1 MASPTSS
8 QPGSVSS
15 ESGQAY
21 LYFGPLTLLV
31 YLVLPHGWLLDIV
44 TSYRLK
50 NQLHASAT
58 QVSLFRLLTALPVY
72 GSFLFG
78 LGRDIWNPFGMRDR
92 GFFLL
97 FAPLSAALFI
107 WMALSRLS
115 FTGLFTGM
123 LLVMLTFRFVAA
135 AYQGLLALVGQ
146 EKLMSGRLSSLWNV
160 LSYVPYFVGS
170 FASGYATEHLQPRE
184 TFLVITGLT
193 LLISLFALWKPP
205 AVFNDAYNQPF
216 AKGSNLASDVR
227 RLVKHR
233 AIYAPILM
241 MLMFQFSPASNTPLQ
256 YYLADRLHA
265 SDAAYANFNGIF
277 LATLIPGF
285 LLYGWLCRKT
295 SLRTLLWW
303 GSAIAVPQMVP
314 LLWVHSARSALIAAA
329 PIGLMGGLIG
339 CAIYDLA
346 MRSCP
351 AGLQGTLMM
360 LVDGAFVIAMR
371 AGDLLGSRI
380 YTTFP
385 ERGFLY
391 CVIATTAM
399 YALILPLIL
408 FVPKDLA
415 ATTDGEPNP
424 GMETAILMET
434 A

>member
-8 QPGSVSS
+8 QPSSVPS
-15 ESGQAY
+15 ETRQAY

-31 YLVLPHGWLLDIV
+31 YLVLPHSWLLDIV
-44 TSYRLK
+44 TSYMLK
-50 NQLHASAT
+50 NHLQASAT
-58 QVSLFRLLTALPVY
+58 QVSLFRLFTALPVY
-72 GSFLFG
+72 VSFLFG
-78 LGRDIWNPFGMRDR
+78 LGRDIWNPFGLRDR

-107 WMALSRLS
+107 WMAFSRLS
-115 FTGLFTGM
+115 LIGLFTGM
-123 LLVMLTFRFVAA
+123 LLVMLTFRFVSA

-146 EKLMSGRLSSLWNV
+146 EKLMSGRLSALWNV
-160 LSYVPYFVGS
+160 LSYVPYCVGS
-170 FASGYATEHLQPRE
+170 FASGYATEHLRPRE
-184 TFLVITGLT
+184 TFLMIAALT
-193 LLISLFALWKPP
+193 LLISLFALWKPG

-216 AKGSNLASDVR
+216 AQGSNLGSDVR

-256 YYLADRLHA
+256 YYLTDRLHA

-277 LATLIPGF
+277 LAALIPGF
-285 LLYGWLCRKT
+285 LLYGWLCRKA

-351 AGLQGTLMM
+351 AGMQGTLMM

-380 YTTFP
+380 YTSFP
-385 ERGFLY
+385 VRGFLY

-408 FVPKDLA
+408 LVPKDLA

-424 GMETAILMET
+424 AMEAAILMET

>member
-1 MASPTSS
+1 MASSAPAPQNSA
-8 QPGSVSS
+8 PS
-15 ESGQAY
+15 EARQAY

-44 TSYRLK
+44 TSYMLK
-50 NQLHASAT
+50 NQLHATAT
-58 QVSLFRLLTALPVY
+58 QVSLFRLFTALPVY
-72 GSFLFG
+72 VSFLFG
-78 LGRDIWNPFGMRDR
+78 LGRDLWNPFGMRDR
-92 GFFLL
+92 GFFFL
-97 FAPLSAALFI
+97 FAPLSAALFT

-115 FTGLFTGM
+115 FAGLFTGM
-123 LLVMLTFRFVAA
+123 LLVMLTFRFVSA

-146 EKLMSGRLSSLWNV
+146 EKLMSGRLSALWNV
-160 LSYVPYFVGS
+160 LTYVPYFVGS
-170 FASGYATEHLQPRE
+170 FASGYATEHLRPRE
-184 TFLVITGLT
+184 TFLIIAALT
-193 LLISLFALWKPP
+193 MLISLFALWKPR

-216 AKGSNLASDVR
+216 AKGSNLAGDIR
-227 RLVKHR
+227 RLLKHR
-233 AIYAPILM
+233 AIYAPILI

-256 YYLADRLHA
+256 YYLTDHLHA

-329 PIGLMGGLIG
+329 PIGLMGGLLG

-351 AGLQGTLMM
+351 AGMQGTLMM

-371 AGDLLGSRI
+371 AGDLLGSKI
-380 YTTFP
+380 YTSFP

-408 FVPKDLA
+408 LVPKDLM
-415 ATTDGEPNP
+415 ATADGERNP
-424 GMETAILMET
+424 AMEAAILMET